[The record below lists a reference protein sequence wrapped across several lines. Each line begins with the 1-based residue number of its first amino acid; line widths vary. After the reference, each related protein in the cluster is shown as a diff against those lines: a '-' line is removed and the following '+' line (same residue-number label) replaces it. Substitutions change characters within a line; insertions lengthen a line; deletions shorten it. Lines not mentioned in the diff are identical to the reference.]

1 MPELMSVREF
11 LDSFRI
17 GRTTF
22 YREVAAGRIRV
33 IKIGRSTRVSREAAA
48 EWLAILDANSE
59 ASDLAAPRSLLVPN
73 EG

>member
-48 EWLAILDANSE
+48 EWLTALNAGPE
-59 ASDLAAPRSLLVPN
+59 
-73 EG
+73 